1 MIFESRQ
8 QAGMLLARKLKKF
21 KNSNAV
27 VYALPRGGVVLGAE
41 IAKALNVQLDLIVS
55 RKIGHPHN
63 AEYAIGAVTEH
74 GVRVLNEMEILQLN
88 PDWVEKA
95 IEEQHEEAKRRRK
108 LYMSWKKEISA
119 KDRAAIIV
127 DDGIATGYTMQA
139 AIEDIKK
146 QDPDEIVIA
155 VPVAPGGSV
164 KFFSV
169 LVDEFI
175 ALEIPRMYAGSV
187 GAYYTRFPQ
196 VSDEEVMDILKN
208 VQTVSAHELVLI

>member
-108 LYMSWKKEISA
+108 LYISWKKEISA
-119 KDRAAIIV
+119 KDRVAIIV

-196 VSDEEVMDILKN
+196 VSDEEVVDILKN